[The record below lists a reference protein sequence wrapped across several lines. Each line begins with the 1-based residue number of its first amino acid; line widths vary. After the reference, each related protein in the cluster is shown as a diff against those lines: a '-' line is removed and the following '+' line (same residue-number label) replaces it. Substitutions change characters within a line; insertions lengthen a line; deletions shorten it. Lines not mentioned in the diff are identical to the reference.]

1 MVSSKP
7 KYHIHIDSKH
17 NLLDLKLGEVW
28 QYRDLIMLFVKR
40 SFTVSYKQTILGPL
54 WQFINPLIS
63 SITYMVVFGTIAG
76 LGTDGVPQML
86 FYLFGTAFWGYF
98 SSCLTT
104 NSGTFVGNAGLFGK
118 VYFPRLTVPISN
130 VCSAIIRLGIQMILV
145 VVLLAYYIAKGIVM
159 PHWIGWILIPIE
171 ILQLGLLG
179 MGVGTIISSLTTKY
193 RDLSV
198 LVGFAVSL
206 WMYATPV
213 VYPLSQITNDN
224 LKSII
229 MLNPVTMPMESLR
242 WAILGVGKLDFCY
255 LLYSWLVTII
265 VALGGIMIFNKVEK
279 TFMDTV

>member
-1 MVSSKP
+1 
-7 KYHIHIDSKH
+7 
-17 NLLDLKLGEVW
+17 
-28 QYRDLIMLFVKR
+28 
-40 SFTVSYKQTILGPL
+40 
-54 WQFINPLIS
+54 
-63 SITYMVVFGTIAG
+63 MVVFGTIAG
-76 LGTDGVPQML
+76 LSTDGVPQML

-213 VYPLSQITNDN
+213 VYPLSQITNEN

-229 MLNPVTMPMESLR
+229 MLNPVTMPMEALR

-265 VALGGIMIFNKVEK
+265 VALGGIMIFSKVEK